1 VGEGAAMKLYVT
13 EVKADCSVRIHEAE
27 AIESDNGYRV
37 SARQIMFGD
46 LNWLSKDDLWLL
58 CIATTRR
65 EALRLRAEELH
76 RQWVR
81 LKNQEGMI
89 KQTLDAIVALERE

>member
-1 VGEGAAMKLYVT
+1 MKLYVT
-13 EVKADCSVRIHEAE
+13 EVMADCSVKIHEAD

-46 LNWLSKDDLWLL
+46 LNWLSKDDLPLL

-89 KQTLDAIVALERE
+89 KLTLDAIVALEDE